1 MAPETA
7 PKPCLPNVYT
17 CVSKISTLAGFY
29 AALYLGLLAEAAG
42 DQAAS
47 KSWISKAVANKDHGA
62 TGDYMYGLAKV
73 HEARRTG
80 AKPEL

>member
-1 MAPETA
+1 MLRSDGE
-7 PKPCLPNVYT
+7 N
-17 CVSKISTLAGFY
+17 
-29 AALYLGLLAEAAG
+29 G